1 MSRLLDK
8 IRNYIYKPI
17 NIDGEEMIVG
27 LKTTLPKE
35 RANFVQNSMR
45 PGDRKRYF
53 NNYNQDLINRISDIK
68 SRNS

>member
-17 NIDGEEMIVG
+17 NIDGEEMVVG
-27 LKTTLPKE
+27 LKTTLPEE

-45 PGDRKRYF
+45 AGDRKRYF